1 MMMANQMPA
10 GMLNQLNRIPGVNLS
25 VPMASQV
32 DMAQTTEMPMGQPGV
47 AMATATAMP
56 TSKEMPTVTAMPMGQ
71 PGVAMATATAM
82 PTSTAMPTVT
92 AMPTATPTAMPPAF
106 L

>member
-1 MMMANQMPA
+1 MGTFSACLADSYSCSHHAGMNQMMMANQMPA

-32 DMAQTTEMPMGQPGV
+32 DMAQTTV
-47 AMATATAMP
+47 
-56 TSKEMPTVTAMPMGQ
+56 MPMGQ

>member
-1 MMMANQMPA
+1 MNPMMMANQMPA
-10 GMLNQLNRIPGVNLS
+10 GTLNQLNRIPGVNLS

-32 DMAQTTEMPMGQPGV
+32 DMAQTTVMPMGQPGV

-56 TSKEMPTVTAMPMGQ
+56 TSKEMPTVTAMPIGQ
-71 PGVAMATATAM
+71 PEMAMATA
-82 PTSTAMPTVT
+82 TAMPTVT
-92 AMPTATPTAMPPAF
+92 AMPTATPTVTAMPPAF